1 MREMPMQMKTNKE
14 KPTRDSGQR
23 DGVLTKSFPA
33 RRDTPYDRA
42 RAEHH
47 EYADLEDDQR
57 AAFPK
62 HQEDTLPDSGD
73 SSHRYTE
80 RPELLE
86 GWSAPAL
93 GRDQMSSFTGQPS
106 IKGRNESIR
115 MMLLCAIHFGITF
128 TWGVEMTY
136 CTPYLLNLGLT
147 KSQTSVVWIA
157 GPLSGIITQPIVG
170 VLADSNKSRW
180 GRRRPYIFIGTIIVS
195 ASLLLLGWTRE
206 IVAWLLPMES
216 DFRRKFTIFVAVLA
230 LYVTDFAIN
239 AVMSC
244 SRSLLVDTLPIAKQ
258 QTGAAWGGRMGSF
271 GHIVGYAI
279 GAIDLP
285 GTFGPRLG
293 DTQFK
298 QLTLIASMSML
309 FTAGVTCWAVTER
322 VLVSV
327 RQDPSRSSEG
337 RFKVIRQIW
346 STLIDLPPRI
356 QIICWAMFWA
366 WIGWF
371 PFHFYGSTWV
381 GETYFR
387 YDATA
392 NAAAEG
398 STLAPSDALGDM
410 GRIGS
415 YTLTIYSFMTFAGA
429 WLLPL
434 VVRAP
439 EDEKFTHRPPASIAN
454 LVEGFSKLKPD
465 LLTVWQSGHLM
476 FACAM
481 FLAPFAKSFRFATAL
496 VVFCGIPWSI
506 VSWAPTAT
514 MGMEVNKLSTADM
527 NTSYRRLS
535 NADSVQLST
544 IHLEHGAH
552 EDGTDGNSGSTGELS
567 GIYFGILNIYQT
579 IPQFIGSFISTIVF
593 SILEPGKSPE
603 LATDAHPSEHHSTT
617 GPNAISVCLFIG
629 AIAACAAFVATRKL
643 KYTP

>member
-1 MREMPMQMKTNKE
+1 MQVC
-14 KPTRDSGQR
+14 
-23 DGVLTKSFPA
+23 GVL
-33 RRDTPYDRA
+33 
-42 RAEHH
+42 
-47 EYADLEDDQR
+47 
-57 AAFPK
+57 
-62 HQEDTLPDSGD
+62 
-73 SSHRYTE
+73 
-80 RPELLE
+80 
-86 GWSAPAL
+86 
-93 GRDQMSSFTGQPS
+93 
-106 IKGRNESIR
+106 
-115 MMLLCAIHFGITF
+115 LCPH
-128 TWGVEMTY
+128 
-136 CTPYLLNLGLT
+136 YL
-147 KSQTSVVWIA
+147 SR
-157 GPLSGIITQPIVG
+157 
-170 VLADSNKSRW
+170 ADS
-180 GRRRPYIFIGTIIVS
+180 
-195 ASLLLLGWTRE
+195 ALL
-206 IVAWLLPMES
+206 
-216 DFRRKFTIFVAVLA
+216 
-230 LYVTDFAIN
+230 
-239 AVMSC
+239 VMSC

-271 GHIVGYAI
+271 GHIVGYSV

-327 RQDPSRSSEG
+327 RQDPNSASEG

-387 YDATA
+387 YDAA
-392 NAAAEG
+392 AKAAAEG

-439 EDEKFTHRPPASIAN
+439 EDEKFTHRPPASIAH

-476 FACAM
+476 FAGAM

-496 VVFCGIPWSI
+496 VVFCGIRKKHFSHSSPI
-506 VSWAPTAT
+506 FFACVDF
-514 MGMEVNKLSTADM
+514 VV
-527 NTSYRRLS
+527 RLK
-535 NADSVQLST
+535 
-544 IHLEHGAH
+544 
-552 EDGTDGNSGSTGELS
+552 
-567 GIYFGILNIYQT
+567 NI
-579 IPQFIGSFISTIVF
+579 S
-593 SILEPGKSPE
+593 
-603 LATDAHPSEHHSTT
+603 H
-617 GPNAISVCLFIG
+617 
-629 AIAACAAFVATRKL
+629 
-643 KYTP
+643 